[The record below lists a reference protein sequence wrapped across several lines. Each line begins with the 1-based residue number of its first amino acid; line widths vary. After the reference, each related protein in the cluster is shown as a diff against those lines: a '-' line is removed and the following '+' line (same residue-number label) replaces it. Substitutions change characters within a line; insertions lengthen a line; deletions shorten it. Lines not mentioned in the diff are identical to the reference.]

1 MNLGFHN
8 CSSLRVYEGAQM
20 AIGTSNEGFR
30 WVCGINGGLMLQA
43 YVPVDGIAIVQEG
56 EEKSFRKDEREE
68 TLH

>member
-1 MNLGFHN
+1 
-8 CSSLRVYEGAQM
+8 M

-43 YVPVDGIAIVQEG
+43 YVPVDGTAIVQEG